1 MLMKI
6 LPCRSYVAD
15 GNEPLSVTSSS
26 SSYPGGVDP
35 FHIAL
40 PVLTRPDSDRRK
52 DISITLDGNKDDM
65 LLGK

>member
-1 MLMKI
+1 MLVKI
-6 LPCRSYVAD
+6 LPCRNYVAD
-15 GNEPLSVTSSS
+15 GNELLSVTSS

-40 PVLTRPDSDRRK
+40 PVLTRPDSDHQK